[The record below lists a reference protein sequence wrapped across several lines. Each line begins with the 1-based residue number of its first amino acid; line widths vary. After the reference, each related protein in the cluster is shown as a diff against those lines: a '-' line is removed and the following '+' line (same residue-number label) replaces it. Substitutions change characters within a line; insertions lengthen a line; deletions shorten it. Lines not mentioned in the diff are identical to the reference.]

1 MPEPES
7 VSIEIVAADPGRRA
21 RCCEAIAQYGFRI
34 SSAGSLEEAFR
45 EIEQRPTDAPRPS
58 LFVFVGMGFEGVQ
71 AAVKELRSHPW
82 TAPARVLVVDEALT
96 PEQSLALL
104 DAGVNDCYG
113 KPFLAPMF
121 SARVR
126 GALRSGG

>member
-7 VSIEIVAADPGRRA
+7 VSIEIVAADPGRRGQ
-21 RCCEAIAQYGFRI
+21 CSEAIGNYGFRI
-34 SSAGSLEEAFR
+34 SGAGSLDEAFR
-45 EIEQRPTDAPRPS
+45 EIEQRPTDSPRPS
-58 LFVFVGMGFEGVQ
+58 LFVLVGMGLEGAQ

-82 TAPARVLVVDEALT
+82 TAPARVLVVDETLT
-96 PEQSLALL
+96 PEQSMALL

-113 KPFLAPMF
+113 KPFLAPVF

-126 GALRSGG
+126 GALRSG

>member
-1 MPEPES
+1 MLNPGS
-7 VSIEIVAADPGRRA
+7 IFIEIVAADPGQRA
-21 RCCEAIAQYGFRI
+21 QCFQAIDQYGFRI
-34 SSAGSLEEAFR
+34 SSAGSLVEAFKT
-45 EIEQRPTDAPRPS
+45 IEQRSTDVPRPS
-58 LFVFVGMGFEGVQ
+58 LFACVGMGFDGVQ

-82 TAPARVLVVDEALT
+82 TASARILVVDESLT
-96 PEQSLALL
+96 VEQSLVLI
-104 DAGVNDCYG
+104 DAGVSDCYC

>member
-1 MPEPES
+1 MPLAPAFS
-7 VSIEIVAADPGRRA
+7 CSRGL
-21 RCCEAIAQYGFRI
+21 GF
-34 SSAGSLEEAFR
+34 
-45 EIEQRPTDAPRPS
+45 D
-58 LFVFVGMGFEGVQ
+58 GVQ

-82 TAPARVLVVDEALT
+82 TAPARILVVDEGVT

-104 DAGVNDCYG
+104 DAGVSDCYC
-113 KPFLAPMF
+113 KPFLAPVF